1 MTEET
6 IEFRK
11 LSRDE
16 FSRYRK
22 IGLERYA
29 QDIARNYNRPIDEVR
44 VEAKK
49 QVKQILYHDLSTKG
63 HFLYSV
69 LKRKTGEAVGLV
81 WFKVDEAK
89 KSAFLYD
96 ILVHETY
103 RGKGYSRKTLEL
115 LETKLRHMGITQLG
129 LYVFGHNRVAIKLYK
144 TQGFHTA
151 SLNCRRTSERKRLGA
166 LAHRCAALILL
177 DFRLV

>member
-1 MTEET
+1 MTKET

-16 FSRYRK
+16 VSSYRK
-22 IGLERYA
+22 VRLEDYA

-49 QVKQILYHDLSTKG
+49 QVKQILNHGLSTKG
-63 HFLYSV
+63 NFLYNV
-69 LKRKTGEAVGLV
+69 INRKTGEAVGFV

-96 ILVHETY
+96 ILIHETY
-103 RGKGYSRKTLEL
+103 RGKGYGKKTMEL
-115 LETKLRHMGITQLG
+115 LETKLRRMGITQLG
-129 LYVFGHNRVAIKLYK
+129 LHVFGHNHVAIQLYK
-144 TQGFHTA
+144 KQGFYTA
-151 SLNCRRTSERKRLGA
+151 SFNMQKDL
-166 LAHRCAALILL
+166 
-177 DFRLV
+177 